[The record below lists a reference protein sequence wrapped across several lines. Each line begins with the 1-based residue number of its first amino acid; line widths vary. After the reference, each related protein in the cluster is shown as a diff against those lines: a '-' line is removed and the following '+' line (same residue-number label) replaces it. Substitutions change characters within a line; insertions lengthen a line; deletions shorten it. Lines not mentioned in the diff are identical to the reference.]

1 MIPFESYMKKIL
13 EQYPR
18 LDKEE
23 IITGL
28 YTFINSIKI
37 KHPNAIVD
45 VHPSTDTTY
54 QEILFTDANN
64 ATLASI
70 SFKKYPNAND
80 GIVFKLK
87 DKEFAIK
94 VSDEGH
100 IDLRC
105 DYPLCGF
112 NNGTDEV
119 ANTKYVLDAISY
131 NGSLIQS
138 SLTEFLV
145 SQLASLSDDINQ
157 RIADAIANIKTEITN
172 EYIQYFTTH
181 SSDSTSDSE
190 GTSGYELGCSKVFHL
205 TDKPVNF
212 GGKAKHDL
220 FISYQEPNN
229 NNGGCT
235 IQLKE
240 SDNDNASWFHGE
252 YFGGNNNKGIK
263 TKGACAVVPRGY
275 YWRIT
280 TKAKDITIVNLKYRV
295 SSLSECTSEITSW
308 S

>member
-1 MIPFESYMKKIL
+1 MIPIKTYLENIL
-13 EQYPR
+13 KHYAR

-23 IITGL
+23 IVTGL

-37 KHPNAIVD
+37 KHPNASVE
-45 VHPSTDTTY
+45 VVPSTDTTY

-70 SFKKYPNAND
+70 AFKKYSNAND
-80 GIVFKLK
+80 GIVFNLNG
-87 DKEFAIK
+87 KEFAIK

-157 RIADAIANIKTEITN
+157 RIANAVSNIKTEITN

-181 SSDSTSDSE
+181 SSDSTSNSE

-235 IQLKE
+235 IELKE

-252 YFGGNNNKGIK
+252 YFAGGNNKGIK

-275 YWRIT
+275 YWKIT
-280 TKAKDITIVNLKYRV
+280 TRAKDITIVNLKYRV

>member
-13 EQYPR
+13 EKYPR

-37 KHPNAIVD
+37 KHPNATVD

-54 QEILFTDANN
+54 HQITLLDANN
-64 ATLASI
+64 VVIADI
-70 SFKKYPNAND
+70 SFKQYPNGND
-80 GIVFKLK
+80 GIVFTLNNR
-87 DKEFAIK
+87 EFAIK

-100 IDLRC
+100 LDLRC

-112 NNGTDEV
+112 NSGSDEV
-119 ANTKYVLDAISY
+119 ANTNYVLDAVNY
-131 NGSLIQS
+131 KGNLIQS

-145 SQLASLSDDINQ
+145 AELDSLNTDINQ
-157 RIADAIANIKTEITN
+157 RIADAVAAVKTTITN
-172 EYIQYFTTH
+172 EYIEYFSTH
-181 SSDSTSDSE
+181 SSDSNSSSSGNE
-190 GTSGYELGCSKVFHL
+190 GYELGCSKVFKL
-205 TDKPVNF
+205 ENKDKYF

-220 FISYQEPNN
+220 FISYQEPNSN
-229 NNGGCT
+229 NDGCT
-235 IQLKE
+235 IELKE

-252 YFGGNNNKGIK
+252 YYAGGNNKGIK

-275 YWRIT
+275 YWRIA
-280 TKAKDITIVNLKYRV
+280 TKASVITIVNLKYRV

>member
-13 EQYPR
+13 EKYPR

-70 SFKKYPNAND
+70 SFKKYSNAND

-100 IDLRC
+100 LDLRC

-119 ANTKYVLDAISY
+119 ANTKYVLDAITY

-145 SQLASLSDDINQ
+145 AELNSLNTDINQ
-157 RIADAIANIKTEITN
+157 RIADAIAQVKANITN
-172 EYIQYFTTH
+172 EYIQYFSTH
-181 SSDSTSDSE
+181 IDNGNNE
-190 GTSGYELGCSKVFHL
+190 EYESGCSKVFHL
-205 TDKPVNF
+205 TNKSANF

-220 FISYQEPNN
+220 FISYKEPDGSNN
-229 NNGGCT
+229 DCT
-235 IQLKE
+235 ILLKE
-240 SDNDNASWFHGE
+240 SDNDNASWFHGMFFTGHKA
-252 YFGGNNNKGIK
+252 YDYIQAQS
-263 TKGACAVVPRGY
+263 ACAVVPKGY
-275 YWRIT
+275 YWRIPYS
-280 TKAKDITIVNLKYRV
+280 AKDITIVDLEYRV

>member
-13 EQYPR
+13 EKYPR

-45 VHPSTDTTY
+45 AHPSTDTTY
-54 QEILFTDANN
+54 HQITLLDANN
-64 ATLASI
+64 AVIADI
-70 SFKKYPNAND
+70 SFKQYPNGND
-80 GIVFKLK
+80 GIVFTLNNR
-87 DKEFAIK
+87 EFAIK

-100 IDLRC
+100 LDLRC

-112 NNGTDEV
+112 NNGSDEV
-119 ANTKYVLDAISY
+119 ANTNYVLDAVNY
-131 NGSLIQS
+131 KGNLIQS

-145 SQLASLSDDINQ
+145 AELDSLNTDINQ
-157 RIADAIANIKTEITN
+157 RIADAITQVKTDITN
-172 EYIQYFTTH
+172 EYIQYFSTH
-181 SSDSTSDSE
+181 NNNNE
-190 GTSGYELGCSKVFHL
+190 EYELGCSKVFHL
-205 TDKPVNF
+205 TDKPANF

-220 FISYQEPNN
+220 FIAYREPDG
-229 NNGGCT
+229 NNGNCT
-235 IQLKE
+235 IELKE
-240 SDNDNASWFHGE
+240 SDNDNASWFNGE
-252 YFGGNNNKGIK
+252 YFTGYKYYDYIQA
-263 TKGACAVVPRGY
+263 KGACAVVPRGY
-275 YWRIT
+275 YWRIMCR
-280 TKAKDITIVNLKYRV
+280 AKDITIVNLKYRV

>member
-1 MIPFESYMKKIL
+1 MIPFESYMKKLL
-13 EQYPR
+13 EKYPR

-54 QEILFTDANN
+54 HQITLLDANN
-64 ATLASI
+64 AVIADI
-70 SFKKYPNAND
+70 SFKQYPNGND
-80 GIVFKLK
+80 GIVFTLNNR
-87 DKEFAIK
+87 EFAIK

-100 IDLRC
+100 LDLRC

-112 NNGTDEV
+112 NSGSDEV
-119 ANTKYVLDAISY
+119 ANTKYVLDAINY
-131 NGSLIQS
+131 KGNLIQS

-145 SQLASLSDDINQ
+145 AELDSLNTDINQ
-157 RIADAIANIKTEITN
+157 RIADAVAAVKTTITN
-172 EYIQYFTTH
+172 EYIQYFSTH
-181 SSDSTSDSE
+181 SSDSSSDSSGYE
-190 GTSGYELGCSKVFHL
+190 GYELGCSKVFHL
-205 TDKPVNF
+205 TDKSANF

-220 FISYQEPNN
+220 FISYQEPGG

-235 IQLKE
+235 IEIKE
-240 SDNDNASWFHGE
+240 SDSDNASWFHGE
-252 YFGGNNNKGIK
+252 YYAGGNNKGIK

-275 YWRIT
+275 YWRIAT
-280 TKAKDITIVNLKYRV
+280 NAKDITIVNLKYRV

>member
-13 EQYPR
+13 EKYPR

-70 SFKKYPNAND
+70 SFKKYSNAND

-100 IDLRC
+100 LDLRC

-112 NNGTDEV
+112 NNG
-119 ANTKYVLDAISY
+119 
-131 NGSLIQS
+131 SLIQS

-145 SQLASLSDDINQ
+145 TELDSLNTDINQ
-157 RIADAIANIKTEITN
+157 RIADAIAQVKANITN
-172 EYIQYFTTH
+172 EYIQYFSTH
-181 SSDSTSDSE
+181 IDNGNNE
-190 GTSGYELGCSKVFHL
+190 GYESGCSKVFHL
-205 TDKPVNF
+205 TDKPANF

-220 FISYQEPNN
+220 FISYREPDG
-229 NNGGCT
+229 NNGYCT
-235 IQLKE
+235 IELKE

-252 YFGGNNNKGIK
+252 YFAGGNNKGIK

-275 YWRIT
+275 YWRIA

>member
-1 MIPFESYMKKIL
+1 MIPIKTYL
-13 EQYPR
+13 ENLLKQYAR

-23 IITGL
+23 IVTGL

-37 KHPNAIVD
+37 KHPNASVE
-45 VHPSTDTTY
+45 VVPSTDTTY

-64 ATLASI
+64 ATIASI
-70 SFKKYPNAND
+70 SFKKYSNAND
-80 GIVFKLK
+80 GIVFNLNG
-87 DKEFAIK
+87 KEFAIK
-94 VSDEGH
+94 ISDEGH

-119 ANTKYVLDAISY
+119 ANTKYVLDAITY

-145 SQLASLSDDINQ
+145 SQLASLSNDINQ
-157 RIADAIANIKTEITN
+157 RISDAVSNIKTEITN
-172 EYIQYFTTH
+172 EYIQYFTSH
-181 SSDSTSDSE
+181 SSDSTSNSE
-190 GTSGYELGCSKVFHL
+190 GTSGYELGCSKVFKL
-205 TDKPVNF
+205 ENKDKYF

-220 FISYQEPNN
+220 FISYQEPNQN
-229 NNGGCT
+229 NDGCT

-240 SDNDNASWFHGE
+240 SDNDNASWFYGE
-252 YFGGNNNKGIK
+252 YYAGGNNKGIK

-275 YWRIT
+275 YWRIA
-280 TKAKDITIVNLKYRV
+280 TKALVITIVNLKYRV

>member
-13 EQYPR
+13 EKYPR

-94 VSDEGH
+94 ISDEGH
-100 IDLRC
+100 IDLRSS
-105 DYPLCGF
+105 YPLCGF
-112 NNGTDEV
+112 VEGTDEV
-119 ANTKYVLDAISY
+119 ATTKYVLDAVE
-131 NGSLIQS
+131 NKASLINTS
-138 SLTEFLV
+138 IMEYITSALND
-145 SQLASLSDDINQ
+145 LSDDINQ
-157 RIADAIANIKTEITN
+157 RIADAIAQVKADITN
-172 EYIQYFTTH
+172 EYIQYFSTH
-181 SSDSTSDSE
+181 IDNDNE
-190 GTSGYELGCSKVFHL
+190 GYESGCSRVFHL
-205 TDKPVNF
+205 TDKPANF

-220 FISYQEPNN
+220 FISYREH
-229 NNGGCT
+229 NGENEDST
-235 IQLKE
+235 ILLKE
-240 SDNDNASWFHGE
+240 SNNDNASWINGMFFEGHKA
-252 YFGGNNNKGIK
+252 YDYIQAKGS
-263 TKGACAVVPRGY
+263 CAVVPKGY
-275 YWRIT
+275 YWRIPYA
-280 TKAKDITIVNLKYRV
+280 AKNITIVDLEYRV